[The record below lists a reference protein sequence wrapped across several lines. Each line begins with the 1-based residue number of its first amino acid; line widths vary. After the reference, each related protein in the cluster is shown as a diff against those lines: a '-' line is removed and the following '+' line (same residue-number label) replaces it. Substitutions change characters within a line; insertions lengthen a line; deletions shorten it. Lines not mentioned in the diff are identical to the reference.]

1 MHTHRSDRGFALS
14 EFLIASVITL
24 AVIGVAIRTFDD
36 ALKINDATL
45 KLTDAG
51 QNMRSGVNLLV
62 RDLLQA
68 GRDIPTGGIP
78 IPTGAGS
85 SVVQRPSPPGWS
97 YAFDNNTLTTLGA
110 VTTGNNLGMTI
121 GGRQTDMIT
130 ILTGDPFLPVLD
142 PPPPVAGGAS
152 GVQPSNVSTTGP
164 KLSASGDS
172 MTIGVTP
179 AGSTSF
185 FWRYGDLPNGL
196 GPITAG
202 DILLFKNSTGSAMQ
216 TVTSVSGG
224 TVLFGTADPFNLN
237 QRNAANGNITDL
249 LGTPMSVRRI
259 IMTTYFV
266 AESTPG
272 EPRLMRATNMATAQP
287 LAGVVE
293 DLQFTYDLVD
303 GTSNPSNVDD
313 VPFTM
318 SGDVFTSSQI
328 RKVNIKVGVRSEEK
342 SRSTGDYMRH
352 YVTTVAS
359 LRNLAYV
366 AEYK

>member
-1 MHTHRSDRGFALS
+1 MPTLHSDRGFALS

-24 AVIGVAIRTFDD
+24 AVIGIAIRTFDD

-51 QNMRSGVNLLV
+51 QNMRSGVNLMV

-78 IPTGAGS
+78 LPSGSGAT
-85 SVVQRPSPPGWS
+85 VVQRPSPPGWS
-97 YAFDNNTLTTLGA
+97 YAFDNTTLTTLGA
-110 VTTGNNLGMTI
+110 VTTGNNLGEPI

-130 ILTGDPFLPVLD
+130 ILYGDPFLATLD
-142 PPPPVAGGAS
+142 PPPPVPGGAS
-152 GVQPSNVSTTGP
+152 GVQPSTVTTTGP
-164 KLSASGDS
+164 KLSAAGDS
-172 MTIGVTP
+172 MTMGNQS
-179 AGSTSF
+179 AWF
-185 FWRYGDLPNGL
+185 LGDLANGI
-196 GPITAG
+196 GPIKAG
-202 DILLFKNSTGSAMQ
+202 DILLFTNSTGSAMQ
-216 TVTSVSGG
+216 TVTSVTAG
-224 TVLFGTADPFNLN
+224 TVSFAASDVFNMN
-237 QRNAANGNITDL
+237 QRSAANGNITDI
-249 LGTPMSVRRI
+249 LGTPMSVKRI

-266 AESTPG
+266 AETTPG
-272 EPRLMRATNMATAQP
+272 EPRLMRVSNMATPQA

-303 GTSNPSNVDD
+303 GTTNPANVAD
-313 VPFTM
+313 VPFIVGSDT
-318 SGDVFTSSQI
+318 FTSSQI
-328 RKVNIKVGVRSEEK
+328 RKVNLRVGVRSEEK

-366 AEYK
+366 AVYP

>member
-1 MHTHRSDRGFALS
+1 MHTVGSDRGFALS
-14 EFLIASVITL
+14 EFLVASVITL
-24 AVIGVAIRTFDD
+24 AVIGIAIRTFDD

-130 ILTGDPFLPVLD
+130 ILYGDPFLATLD
-142 PPPPVAGGAS
+142 PPGPTAAAAS
-152 GVQPSNVSTTGP
+152 GVQPSTVTTTGP
-164 KLSASGDS
+164 KLSASGNS
-172 MTIGVTP
+172 MTMGNQAAWF
-179 AGSTSF
+179 AGNLAD
-185 FWRYGDLPNGL
+185 GI
-196 GPITAG
+196 GPIKIG
-202 DILLFKNSTGSAMQ
+202 DILLFQNSTGSAMQ
-216 TVTSVSGG
+216 TVTSVSAG
-224 TVLFGTADPFNLN
+224 TVLFGTSDVFNLN
-237 QRNAANGNITDL
+237 QRNAANGSITDL

-259 IMTTYFV
+259 IMTTYYV
-266 AESTPG
+266 AETTPG
-272 EPRLMRATNMATAQP
+272 EPRLMRVSNMATPQP

-293 DLQFTYDLVD
+293 DLQFAYDLVD
-303 GTSNPSNVDD
+303 GTTNPSNVND
-313 VPFTM
+313 VPFTAG
-318 SGDVFTSSQI
+318 SDTFTSSQI
-328 RKVNIKVGVRSEEK
+328 RKVNLRVGVRSEEK

-366 AEYK
+366 AVYQ